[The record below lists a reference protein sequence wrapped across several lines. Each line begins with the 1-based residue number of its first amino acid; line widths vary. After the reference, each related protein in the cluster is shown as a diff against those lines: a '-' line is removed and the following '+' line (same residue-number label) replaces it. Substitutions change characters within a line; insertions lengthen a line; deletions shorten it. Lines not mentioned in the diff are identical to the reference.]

1 MGQSPEVTVVF
12 WGISIFHVC
21 NASNTLVLPMQEI
34 KVLIISEE
42 REFTD
47 ILTDRLRSWG
57 FIANSAGSG
66 DEAMAMI
73 TQSRPDVVVLSLRSG
88 HGHDLE
94 TLSMIKNM
102 DAAIEVILL
111 TCKGTAIAG
120 MKGIEQG
127 AVDCMH
133 QPIELGVLIEKIR
146 RAHAQRSAPGMRG
159 FGLPLFPSILSCEQ
173 VPELLSSL
181 FA

>member
-1 MGQSPEVTVVF
+1 
-12 WGISIFHVC
+12 
-21 NASNTLVLPMQEI
+21 MQEI

-42 REFTD
+42 PEFTD

-57 FIANSAGSG
+57 FTANSAGSG
-66 DEAMAMI
+66 DEAMSMI
-73 TQSRPDVVVLSLRSG
+73 NQSRPDVVVLSLRSG
-88 HGHDLE
+88 HGHDLD
-94 TLSMIKNM
+94 TLNVIKNL
-102 DAAIEVILL
+102 DATIEVILL

-127 AVDCMH
+127 AFDCMH

-146 RAHAQRSAPGMRG
+146 RAHAQRSAPGIKG
-159 FGLPLFPSILSCEQ
+159 FGVPLLPSMLACEQ
-173 VPELLSSL
+173 VPELLYSL